1 MTRIPEDDRN
11 IMEQAIY
18 LPMVLVVLNRD
29 IGVINNSP
37 FKLKKPYLNLIED
50 TMKFIQTELAGV
62 KRYMKDNRLQVREIK
77 RDEAFTMFMFLYK
90 GYEEH
95 HNYFNPRIR
104 NRVQEL
110 MEYYLFKRWTMQE
123 ESRLRMK
130 RPGQHL

>member
-1 MTRIPEDDRN
+1 MTRIPEGDRN

-62 KRYMKDNRLQVREIK
+62 KRYMKDNRLQVQEIK

-110 MEYYLFKRWTMQE
+110 MEYYLFKRWTVQE
-123 ESRLRMK
+123 ESRLRLE
-130 RPGQHL
+130 RPGQHQ

>member
-62 KRYMKDNRLQVREIK
+62 KRYMKDNRLQVQEIK

-110 MEYYLFKRWTMQE
+110 MEYYLFKRWTIQE
-123 ESRLRMK
+123 ESRLRLK

>member
-18 LPMVLVVLNRD
+18 LPMVLVVMNRD

-62 KRYMKDNRLQVREIK
+62 KRYMKDNRLQVQEIK

-123 ESRLRMK
+123 ESRLRLK

>member
-29 IGVINNSP
+29 IDVINNSP

-62 KRYMKDNRLQVREIK
+62 KRYMKDNRLQVQEIK

-123 ESRLRMK
+123 ESRLRLK